1 MFVTSESSKCF
12 GYDKKDHVIKHCPN
26 KVSEGG
32 EMTGGQTQIE
42 ADPTAEPQNQ
52 DQRRESNEPQ
62 INAEELR
69 LESANKSKNSSKKTV
84 QQEEVTNDV
93 DVNENEGEELM
104 K

>member
-12 GYDKKDHVIKHCPN
+12 GYDKEDHVIKHCPN

-62 INAEELR
+62 INAEEQSENL
-69 LESANKSKNSSKKTV
+69 SQQTKAKTAVKK
-84 QQEEVTNDV
+84 QFSR
-93 DVNENEGEELM
+93 
-104 K
+104 KK